1 MWDMVCTILKQN
13 NISPEA
19 KKKCDA
25 TLQVKSHVMTLGT
38 EQICLECRMPKN
50 S

>member
-1 MWDMVCTILKQN
+1 VCTILKQN

-25 TLQVKSHVMTLGT
+25 TDEESCDVMTLGT
-38 EQICLECRMPKN
+38 EQICLGCGMPKN